1 MNSAGYGVATWNELP
16 GYANYNYNEIGRI
29 VGRITLTAISAS
41 SAVVTG
47 MRHIGGFG
55 GWINLAVITATS
67 MLVTRNN
74 AIDWP
79 GDG

>member
-1 MNSAGYGVATWNELP
+1 MQGIIVTK
-16 GYANYNYNEIGRI
+16 IGRI

-47 MRHIGGFG
+47 MQHIGGFG
-55 GWINLAVITATS
+55 GWSIAAVITATS
-67 MLVTRNN
+67 MLVTMSN

>member
-1 MNSAGYGVATWNELP
+1 MPDTAWLRGMNCRCTQIIIATK
-16 GYANYNYNEIGRI
+16 IGRI
-29 VGRITLTAISAS
+29 VGRITLAAISAS